1 MSLKLMVDHFECTPS
16 DRRLLSRKLN
26 MAGSPFRFATK
37 LAFKRL
43 KKEGYKIANGF
54 WEDNMMKYRIVMD
67 KWIKSSTGEIS
78 YVTATIIET
87 PKCTGSTSKKCKV
100 VKD

>member
-1 MSLKLMVDHFECTPS
+1 MSLKSMVDHFECNPS

-26 MAGSPFRFATK
+26 MAKSPFRLATK

-43 KKEGYKIANGF
+43 KKQGYKIANGF
-54 WEDNMMKYRIVMD
+54 WEGNKYRIVMD
-67 KWIKSSTGEIS
+67 KWVESSTGETS

-100 VKD
+100 EYDHC